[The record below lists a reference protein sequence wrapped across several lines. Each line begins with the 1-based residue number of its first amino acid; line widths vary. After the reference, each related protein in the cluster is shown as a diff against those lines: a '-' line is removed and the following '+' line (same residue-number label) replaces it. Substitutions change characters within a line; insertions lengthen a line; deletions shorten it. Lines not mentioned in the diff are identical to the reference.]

1 MTIESVRIGDLA
13 VLRKLP
19 AKGRDVPI
27 LFVHGYFAD
36 ATVFTD
42 WLEFFAARG
51 WPAYAVNLRGR
62 GGTQPDVDL
71 GRVSMSDFVDD
82 AASVARA
89 LGAPVVVG
97 HSMGGLIA
105 QQLAARHEVRA
116 AVLLAPA
123 PPRGISVLSP
133 RLLLKQ
139 LKHLPAILMSR
150 LVRPGGDD
158 LKEIVLNR
166 IPAEQQDELLAALSP
181 DSGRAGRDMSITGVH
196 VPSGD
201 VTCPMLVIAG
211 DDDRFIPV
219 GIAERIAKRYAAP
232 FHRLHGHAHMLILEP
247 GWESIATFVE
257 AWIRSTL
264 HDAARAS

>member
-1 MTIESVRIGDLA
+1 MTIESVRIGELT

-19 AKGRDVPI
+19 AHGRDVPI

-62 GGTQPDVDL
+62 GGARPDVDL
-71 GRVSMSDFVDD
+71 GRASMSDFVDD
-82 AASVARA
+82 AAAVARA

-105 QQLAARHEVRA
+105 QQLAARHDVRA

-139 LKHLPAILMSR
+139 LKHLPAIFMSR
-150 LVRPGGDD
+150 LVRPRRDD
-158 LKEIVLNR
+158 LKDMVLNR
-166 IPAEQQDELLAALSP
+166 IPAEEQDELLRDLSP

-196 VPSGD
+196 VASATPAGGLVRARSAVAAGADQPAGYRSSPRRGD
-201 VTCPMLVIAG
+201 
-211 DDDRFIPV
+211 RQ
-219 GIAERIAKRYAAP
+219 
-232 FHRLHGHAHMLILEP
+232 
-247 GWESIATFVE
+247 
-257 AWIRSTL
+257 
-264 HDAARAS
+264 DAADRQLRPRAGVPVQVPHPAVGGRR

>member
-1 MTIESVRIGDLA
+1 MTIESVRIGDLT
-13 VLRKLP
+13 VLRKMP
-19 AKGRDVPI
+19 AHGRGVPI

-62 GGTQPDVDL
+62 GGSRPDIDL
-71 GRVSMSDFVDD
+71 GRASISDFVDD

-89 LGAPVVVG
+89 LGGPVVVG

-105 QQLAARHEVRA
+105 QQLAARHDVRA

-139 LKHLPAILMSR
+139 LKHLPAIVLSR
-150 LVRPGGDD
+150 LVRPGRED
-158 LKEIVLNR
+158 LKEMVLNR
-166 IPAEQQDELLAALSP
+166 IPPTRQDELLEDLGP
-181 DSGRAGRDMSITGVH
+181 DSGRAGRDMSIAGVH
-196 VPSGD
+196 VASGD
-201 VTCPMLVIAG
+201 VTCPLLVVAG
-211 DDDRFIPV
+211 EDDRFIPIR
-219 GIAERIAKRYAAP
+219 IAERIAGRYGAP
-232 FHRLHGHAHMLILEP
+232 LHRLRDHAHMLILEP

-257 AWIRSTL
+257 GWIRSAL